1 MIRRL
6 RKARWISSSR
16 TANEE
21 QIWATAMVVKD
32 GKFIT
37 VGRITKTKL
46 PIGDYTKVV
55 DFDGQLPCAG

>member
-1 MIRRL
+1 
-6 RKARWISSSR
+6 
-16 TANEE
+16 
-21 QIWATAMVVKD
+21 MVVKD

-37 VGRITKTKL
+37 VGRIAKTKL

>member
-1 MIRRL
+1 
-6 RKARWISSSR
+6 
-16 TANEE
+16 
-21 QIWATAMVVKD
+21 MVVKD

-46 PIGDYTKVV
+46 PIGDYTNVV